1 MLLQTV
7 RSGNSHCLEGTHIAT
22 IDGDETILSSGFED
36 YYLSGQYFDAGP
48 FATPISGSETPN
60 AAPLPWFRGALDA
73 LLLLFPPWATARLI
87 LSGPAPHLCTTRP
100 AAWRSSWLCSDTL
113 VVWRQ

>member
-48 FATPISGSETPN
+48 FATPISGSET
-60 AAPLPWFRGALDA
+60 LP
-73 LLLLFPPWATARLI
+73 
-87 LSGPAPHLCTTRP
+87 PATTRP
-100 AAWRSSWLCSDTL
+100 AAWRSSWLRSDTL